1 MMLAGRHVLVTRPA
15 AESGGLEA
23 ALREGG
29 AVPVMLPAID
39 IQPIDDPAVLQQIT
53 LALYAD
59 DIVFVSP
66 SAVRVFYRL
75 VSRFDLA
82 RVPLAA
88 TPAPSAPMAAA
99 TATALPAAAAASAKT
114 TAAMQRVFAV
124 GPGTVRVL
132 RDHGVVRA
140 ICPREQHDAAGV
152 AALPELTV
160 LNGRTVAIVAG
171 VGGRT
176 GLADALNARGARL
189 IRVECYRRA
198 IPSFDI
204 EALMSLGRSGSM
216 DAVIVTSSV
225 GLGKLWQALDARGRT
240 TWESIPTFMPHER
253 IVAAARALGLRQVV
267 LTGST
272 DTGILAALNRFFG

>member
-99 TATALPAAAAASAKT
+99 TATALPA
-114 TAAMQRVFAV
+114 MQRVCAV

-225 GLGKLWQALDARGRT
+225 GLGNLWQALDARGRT